1 MYCILGLETGRAR
14 IQSKCV
20 NVQLGNMEYMEYM
33 EVMAYMEYMDL
44 VEPGECGGVVKL
56 WIWVMDGLVEWVKQI
71 QKTFVS

>member
-1 MYCILGLETGRAR
+1 MFCILGLETGRAR

-33 EVMAYMEYMDL
+33 EVMEYMEYMDL

-56 WIWVMDGLVEWVKQI
+56 WI
-71 QKTFVS
+71 